1 MKVPYKQ
8 LITIFKN
15 ANGKDGWIVAQ
26 EINELEIPVTIKN
39 ALIKAVTGDNRD
51 LNEWLFS
58 EGMTEGQTLVW
69 IAPIKAPSPTYVWML
84 GSQPEVATKVQ
95 RWFRD
100 AGESTRLDSLL
111 QQVQVT
117 PPLLFVKPIALSR
130 SILGN
135 DTQDEFAIFQTG
147 YVDSPAEVSDLEQR
161 MVINSELATAKRY
174 AAIQRLKAIWYEPNI
189 PILNTLEINMEL
201 FAILHNEGHNQ
212 GHFVGKW
219 PFEDKVKKSCILYEA
234 VEEFKACLAAVL
246 LAEHL
251 PLSCDEKVAFAL
263 SVFTT
268 RFFGYG
274 YEAYCLNAQ
283 RRETAREVTVGLLF
297 FEWLSGIGII
307 SAVDGKISI
316 DTSKMSDALK
326 DAYIKIDA
334 DETFGRTAENLRQI
348 AKSWYKIAF
357 PFGNYSTQAKIVYTT
372 LGNLEGGD

>member
-15 ANGKDGWIVAQ
+15 ENGKDGWIVAQ

-135 DTQDEFAIFQTG
+135 DTQDEFAFF
-147 YVDSPAEVSDLEQR
+147 
-161 MVINSELATAKRY
+161 KRV
-174 AAIQRLKAIWYEPNI
+174 
-189 PILNTLEINMEL
+189 M
-201 FAILHNEGHNQ
+201 
-212 GHFVGKW
+212 
-219 PFEDKVKKSCILYEA
+219 
-234 VEEFKACLAAVL
+234 
-246 LAEHL
+246 
-251 PLSCDEKVAFAL
+251 
-263 SVFTT
+263 
-268 RFFGYG
+268 
-274 YEAYCLNAQ
+274 
-283 RRETAREVTVGLLF
+283 
-297 FEWLSGIGII
+297 
-307 SAVDGKISI
+307 
-316 DTSKMSDALK
+316 
-326 DAYIKIDA
+326 
-334 DETFGRTAENLRQI
+334 
-348 AKSWYKIAF
+348 
-357 PFGNYSTQAKIVYTT
+357 
-372 LGNLEGGD
+372 